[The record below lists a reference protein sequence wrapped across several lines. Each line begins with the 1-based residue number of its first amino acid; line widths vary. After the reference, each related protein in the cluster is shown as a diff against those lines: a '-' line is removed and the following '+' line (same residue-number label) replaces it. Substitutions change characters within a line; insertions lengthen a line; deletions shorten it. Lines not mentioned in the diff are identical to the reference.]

1 MANPIIVTSQVS
13 IAAGELK
20 FTFVRSTG
28 PGGQNVNKVNS
39 KAVLDWNVRQSKS
52 LPEDVKERFLGR
64 YARRISR
71 AGRLVLSSD
80 RHREQA
86 RNVADCRRK
95 LRELVL
101 RCSLHR
107 SLESEPDPRVGR
119 FSADC
124 NRSEAGPAKQAR
136 HFHPRTS
143 EGLPRPRA
151 CQRPRWPFGS
161 RLLNETGCFSQ

>member
-1 MANPIIVTSQVS
+1 MRANPIIVTSQVS

-39 KAVLDWNVRQSKS
+39 KAVLDWNVHQSKS

-101 RCSLHR
+101 SV
-107 SLESEPDPRVGR
+107 SAQPQPRKRTRPTRGAVLR
-119 FSADC
+119 RLQQKRKQAQ
-124 NRSEAGPAKQAR
+124 RKQAR
-136 HFHPRTS
+136 HF
-143 EGLPRPRA
+143 RP
-151 CQRPRWPFGS
+151 
-161 RLLNETGCFSQ
+161 EDE